1 MAMFAAPRI
10 VSALIISTYMCAASA
25 GQTAAARHAGRSSQS
40 ASLSQSVHAD
50 MDFLAADEMHGR
62 GSLTR
67 DEHLAA
73 LYCASVFES
82 LGLQPAGDSGTFLQE
97 IPVELSDRA
106 KQRITRYEDVP
117 RTSTWNAI
125 AMLPGSDPKLKSEVI
140 LLTAHLDHLGVAAK
154 PVNGDSI
161 YNGADDDASGTTAV
175 LNLARTLAAGRAPK
189 RTIVFAL
196 FGSEELGG
204 YGARGFLQ
212 HPPVPLASIVANLEF
227 EMIGRPD
234 PAVPEGT
241 LWLTGYERTDL
252 GPTLAA
258 HGAHL
263 VADPHPDQRF
273 FQRSDNIQL
282 AREGTIAQTVSSFG
296 LHKDY
301 HQVTDELKTIDFQHM
316 TAAIQSMEGPVRWL
330 ANTSWKPTW
339 KPGGRPEPV
348 APRQ

>member
-1 MAMFAAPRI
+1 MRPVPVVSVVASFTLLCAAGAGG
-10 VSALIISTYMCAASA
+10 VSAPKRNVPAQPDAT
-25 GQTAAARHAGRSSQS
+25 
-40 ASLSQSVHAD
+40 LSRSVHAD

-82 LGLQPAGDSGTFLQE
+82 LGLEAAGGDGSFLQQ
-97 IPVELSDRA
+97 IPVELSERA

-117 RTSTWNAI
+117 RTSTWNAV
-125 AMLPGSDPKLKSEVI
+125 AMLPGSDPALKSQVV
-140 LLTAHLDHLGVAAK
+140 LLTAHLDHLGVAAA

-175 LNLARTLAAGRAPK
+175 LNLARALAAGHAPR
-189 RTIVFAL
+189 RTVVFAL
-196 FGSEELGG
+196 FGSEEMGG

-212 HPPVPLASIVANLEF
+212 HPPVPLTSVVANLEF

-234 PAVPEGT
+234 AAVPEGT
-241 LWLTGYERTDL
+241 LWLTGYERSNL

-263 VADPHPDQRF
+263 VADPHPDQHF
-273 FQRSDNIQL
+273 FERSDNIQL

-301 HQVTDELKTIDFQHM
+301 HQVSDELKTIDFVHM
-316 TAAIQSMEGPVRWL
+316 IAAIQSMEAPVRWL
-330 ANTSWKPTW
+330 ANTNWKPEW
-339 KPGGRPEPV
+339 KPGGKPGPAPPRP
-348 APRQ
+348 

>member
-1 MAMFAAPRI
+1 MHFACRLCAAAVCSVMLCAAGASAAPAPKRTS
-10 VSALIISTYMCAASA
+10 VKQPPAELA
-25 GQTAAARHAGRSSQS
+25 H
-40 ASLSQSVHAD
+40 SVHAD

-82 LGLQPAGDSGTFLQE
+82 LGLKPAGDDDSFLQQV
-97 IPVELSDRA
+97 PVTLSDRA

-117 RTSTWNAI
+117 RTSTWNAV
-125 AMLPGSDPKLKSEVI
+125 AMLPGSDPALKGEVV
-140 LLTAHLDHLGVAAK
+140 LLTAHLDHLGVAAQ
-154 PVNGDSI
+154 PVNGDAI

-175 LNLARTLAAGRAPK
+175 LNLARALAAGRAPR

-204 YGARGFLQ
+204 YGARGFLE
-212 HPPVPLASIVANLEF
+212 HPPVPLTSIVANLEF

-234 PAVPEGT
+234 PAVPAGT
-241 LWLTGYERTDL
+241 LWLTGYERSNL

-263 VADPHPDQRF
+263 LGDPHPDQHF
-273 FQRSDNIQL
+273 FERSDNIQL
-282 AREGTIAQTVSSFG
+282 ARQGTIAQTVSSFG

-301 HQVTDELKTIDFQHM
+301 HQVSDELKTIDFAHM
-316 TAAIQSMEGPVRWL
+316 ITAIQSMEAPVRWL
-330 ANTSWKPTW
+330 ANTAWRPEW
-339 KPGGRPEPV
+339 KPGGKPEPV
-348 APRQ
+348 TPRQ